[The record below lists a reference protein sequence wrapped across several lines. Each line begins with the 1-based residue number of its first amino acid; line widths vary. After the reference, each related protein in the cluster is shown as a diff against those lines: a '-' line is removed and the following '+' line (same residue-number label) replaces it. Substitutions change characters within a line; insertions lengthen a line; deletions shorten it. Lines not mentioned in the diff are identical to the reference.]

1 MPKHADAM
9 SRRPAMAAGS
19 HRDMTHLGHSA
30 CFRAVLALVSSL
42 IVPAPASAQS
52 IQALPDQTSHIRLS
66 NRDINH
72 VVCDGGEIE
81 DVKFSAE
88 KGLAVEKGG
97 ADAWIKFLT
106 REVDDAGQVTRTY
119 VTQPAEFF
127 VTCNGATYP
136 LYGEPAEIPAQ
147 TVLLVP
153 GARQRAQANSDLL
166 AALADEDRAVSVT
179 MALLDDHVPAT
190 FSEVAP
196 SGVAVRL
203 SSLPALSLTEQ
214 RRIAIEGTGLSASEY
229 RLQAAAPIVLDERQ
243 LVDAGLGERI
253 FAITLDRV
261 RLAAGEAA
269 RLVVV
274 RRGAVQ

>member
-1 MPKHADAM
+1 MLKHADPCA
-9 SRRPAMAAGS
+9 SLRRAPM
-19 HRDMTHLGHSA
+19 L
-30 CFRAVLALVSSL
+30 CLLVLA
-42 IVPAPASAQS
+42 APASASAQGV
-52 IQALPDQTSHIRLS
+52 QALPDQTSHIRLS

-72 VVCDGGEIE
+72 VVCEGGEIE

-106 REVDDAGQVTRTY
+106 REIDEAGQVTRTY

-136 LYGEPAEIPAQ
+136 LYAEPAEIPAQ

-196 SGVAVRL
+196 SGVPIRL
-203 SSLPALSLTEQ
+203 ASLPALSLTEQ

-229 RLQAAAPIVLDERQ
+229 RLQAATPIVLDERQ
-243 LVDAGLGERI
+243 LIDAGLGEPL

-261 RLAAGEAA
+261 RLAAGETA